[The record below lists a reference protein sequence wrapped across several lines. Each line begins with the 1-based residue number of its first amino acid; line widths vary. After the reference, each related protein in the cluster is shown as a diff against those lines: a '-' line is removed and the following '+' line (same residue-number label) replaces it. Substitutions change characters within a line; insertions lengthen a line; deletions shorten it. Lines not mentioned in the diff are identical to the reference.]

1 MPVFTLADIAAK
13 IGGTLHGDP
22 EIRISGT
29 AEIDKASAGEI
40 TFLANPKYGSHLE
53 KSHAAAVIVD
63 GNSGITPAIPYIL
76 CPDAYYGFL
85 QAFLLFNPPRKLL
98 TPGIHPSAVVHETA
112 RLGAEACIGANAY
125 VGPGVTIGERTQVF
139 PNCVILDGSQ
149 IGSDCILYP
158 LVSIRE
164 NCRIGDRVII
174 HNGAVIGSD
183 GFGFAPYQG
192 AFHKIPQVGIVVI
205 EDDVEIG
212 ANATIDRATMGQTRV
227 RKGVKLDNLVHLAHN
242 VTVGEHTVIVA
253 QTGVAGSTRIGS
265 QVMIGGQVAVAGHIS
280 VGDGARI
287 GACSGVSKSVA
298 AGETVFGFVA
308 RPIMKT
314 KRIEAVTANLP
325 ELLRRVQQ
333 LEKKLEAL
341 QEKKS

>member
-1 MPVFTLADIAAK
+1 
-13 IGGTLHGDP
+13 
-22 EIRISGT
+22 
-29 AEIDKASAGEI
+29 
-40 TFLANPKYGSHLE
+40 
-53 KSHAAAVIVD
+53 
-63 GNSGITPAIPYIL
+63 
-76 CPDAYYGFL
+76 
-85 QAFLLFNPPRKLL
+85 
-98 TPGIHPSAVVHETA
+98 
-112 RLGAEACIGANAY
+112 
-125 VGPGVTIGERTQVF
+125 
-139 PNCVILDGSQ
+139 
-149 IGSDCILYP
+149 
-158 LVSIRE
+158 
-164 NCRIGDRVII
+164 
-174 HNGAVIGSD
+174 
-183 GFGFAPYQG
+183 
-192 AFHKIPQVGIVVI
+192 
-205 EDDVEIG
+205 
-212 ANATIDRATMGQTRV
+212 TIDRATMGQTRV

-287 GACSGVSKSVA
+287 GACSGVSKSVP

>member
-1 MPVFTLADIAAK
+1 MPVFTLADIAAT

-22 EIRISGT
+22 ETRISGT
-29 AEIDKASAGEI
+29 AEIDKAGAGEI
-40 TFLANPKYGSHLE
+40 TFLANPKYGAHLE

-63 GNSGITPAIPYIL
+63 GKSGITPSIPYIL

-98 TPGIHPSAVVHETA
+98 APGIHPSAVVDDAA
-112 RLGAEACIGANAY
+112 RLGAEVCIGANAY
-125 VGPGVTIGERTQVF
+125 IGPGVTIGERTQVF
-139 PNCVILDGSQ
+139 PNCVILDGAQ

-164 NCRIGDRVII
+164 DCRIGDRVII

-183 GFGFAPYQG
+183 GFGFAPHRG

-212 ANATIDRATMGQTRV
+212 ANVTIDRATMGQTLV

-287 GACSGVSKSVA
+287 GACSGVSKSVP

-333 LEKKLEAL
+333 LEKQLEAL
-341 QEKKS
+341 QEKQS